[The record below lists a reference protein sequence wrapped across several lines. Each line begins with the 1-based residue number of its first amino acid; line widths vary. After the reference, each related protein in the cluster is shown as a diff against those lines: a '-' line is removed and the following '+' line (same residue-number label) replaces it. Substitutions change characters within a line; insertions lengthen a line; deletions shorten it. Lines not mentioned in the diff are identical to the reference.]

1 MVKIQSAPTCKTAGL
16 LFPEVWEELFEDQ
29 NSTETGSFT
38 KALKGKYYS
47 ESEIQ
52 LLTKFKEDIFK
63 TYYYETKW
71 LMHRERYQLI
81 AKGIRASCALA
92 AISDT
97 NVRRAEAQLNR
108 RKLESLNG
116 FDAAQRRRLNS

>member
-1 MVKIQSAPTCKTAGL
+1 M

-29 NSTETGSFT
+29 NSTETSSFI
-38 KALKGKYYS
+38 KALRGKYYS
-47 ESEIQ
+47 KSEIQ

-116 FDAAQRRRLNS
+116 FDAAQRRRLTS